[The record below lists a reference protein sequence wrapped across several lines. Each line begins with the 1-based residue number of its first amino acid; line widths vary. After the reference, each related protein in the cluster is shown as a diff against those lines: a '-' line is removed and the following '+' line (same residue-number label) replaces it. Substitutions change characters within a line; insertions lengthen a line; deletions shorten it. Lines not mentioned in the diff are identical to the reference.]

1 MAKTY
6 TVTLT
11 DAEDKALHVVAVSA
25 QEWIDNAVHARCQVA
40 INEIISAEVKRK
52 LDAGEPITQT
62 KDEIVLAAQTESAA
76 DRNARIANTLQN
88 N

>member
-62 KDEIVLAAQTESAA
+62 KDEIVLAAQIESAA

-88 N
+88 T